1 MLITLLFKHKTLRSI
16 GEPRNDM
23 RKYFFWLLFIVLWA
37 MSSSVDMQLRAQAPV
52 YSFDNASAKSQGA
65 KTEIEIIGKA
75 QKTADVAVF
84 KGKNY
89 PVYAGSR
96 GGRFIVVATKSGSYS
111 KKYLPKG

>member
-1 MLITLLFKHKTLRSI
+1 MKKC
-16 GEPRNDM
+16 
-23 RKYFFWLLFIVLWA
+23 FFWVLFIALWA
-37 MSSSVDMQLRAQAPV
+37 MASSVDQGLRAQAPV
-52 YSFDNASAKSQGA
+52 HNFDTKSATSQGA
-65 KTEIEIIGKA
+65 KTEIAIIGKA
-75 QKTADVAVF
+75 TKTADVAVF